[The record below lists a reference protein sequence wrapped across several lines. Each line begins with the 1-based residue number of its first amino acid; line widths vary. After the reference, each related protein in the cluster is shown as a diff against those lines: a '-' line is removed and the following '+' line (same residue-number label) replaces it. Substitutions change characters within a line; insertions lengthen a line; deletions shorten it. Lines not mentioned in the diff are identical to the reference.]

1 MLWVALQ
8 WGRVGMLGGA
18 AGRRRRKRMRKS
30 SSLGDI
36 LPSDCR
42 WEHGKW
48 GCKVGVASHKNLIPT
63 KEPTLLVILGAMF
76 CVSAPQ
82 AGAQEPLVPTKPA
95 SRSHIFR
102 AKLKLVTTICLQG

>member
-1 MLWVALQ
+1 M
-8 WGRVGMLGGA
+8 GR
-18 AGRRRRKRMRKS
+18 
-30 SSLGDI
+30 
-36 LPSDCR
+36 
-42 WEHGKW
+42 
-48 GCKVGVASHKNLIPT
+48 GVAKWEWLIPP
-63 KEPTLLVILGAMF
+63 KEPTLLVMLGAMF